1 VSRRRRTLQA
11 LVAGLAVAV
20 LALTGTACGAVD
32 DGPRTQEIVIPFGTT
47 EKLGKG
53 EVVDVMPAE
62 LRFRVGDTLRIRN
75 EDAAV
80 QVVGPYR
87 VDPGEEFEL
96 TYGAPGRYEGMC
108 ALTKDERYE
117 IVITE

>member
-11 LVAGLAVAV
+11 LVAGLALVVLV
-20 LALTGTACGAVD
+20 LAGTACGAD

-47 EKLGKG
+47 EKLSKG

-87 VDPGEEFEL
+87 VEPGEEFEL